1 MIDYIKQTVIPSM
14 PRRFFVM
21 PDNTNISNNFTAGY
35 TVNCYID
42 ASNVRDCG
50 WMNKLGSYG

>member
-21 PDNTNISNNFTAGY
+21 PDNGNISNNYTPGY
-35 TVNCYID
+35 TVN
-42 ASNVRDCG
+42 ALV
-50 WMNKLGSYG
+50 

>member
-1 MIDYIKQTVIPSM
+1 MIDYIKKTVIPSM

-21 PDNTNISNNFTAGY
+21 PDNGNISNNFTAGY

-50 WMNKLGSYG
+50 WM